1 MSALTPLTIVAGYLG
16 AGKTTLINRL
26 LAQPHGKRLAVLVN
40 DFGDIN
46 IDASLIASHD
56 GDTISLTNG
65 CVCCSISDALGDAL
79 DQVTAMVPP
88 PDQIVVEA
96 SGVSDPA
103 KVAHYGL
110 GWPGVT
116 LDSVLTLAD
125 AETVQGRATDK
136 FVGHLVQQQL
146 RSADL
151 VVLTKPD
158 LLDEARLR
166 EVEQWA
172 ASLANGA
179 PLVRA
184 TNGDLPAAMVLG
196 DGGTAGP
203 FQARQRNTAM
213 DNSPVHGHFESVSA
227 EFSSPIDRE
236 HFCAFADALPPEVWR
251 AKGLLRF
258 SAEPEELWIFHKA
271 GQRWSLSAHESPSA
285 QTSASVLICIGV
297 EGTVDVAAI
306 RARMDQLAVT
316 HPPRN

>member
-1 MSALTPLTIVAGYLG
+1 MSDLIPLTIIAGYLG

-26 LAQPHGKRLAVLVN
+26 LAQADGRRLAVLVN

-56 GDTISLTNG
+56 GGTISLTNG

-79 DQVTAMVPP
+79 DQVTAMLPP
-88 PDQIVVEA
+88 PDQIIVEA

-125 AETVQGRATDK
+125 AETIQDRATDK
-136 FVGHLVQQQL
+136 FVGHLVLQQL
-146 RSADL
+146 RTADL

-158 LLDEARLR
+158 LVSEARLR

-172 ASLANGA
+172 ASLAGGA
-179 PLVRA
+179 PSVRA
-184 TNGDLPAAMVLG
+184 TNGDLPVAMVLEEG
-196 DGGTAGP
+196 RTAEP
-203 FQARQRNTAM
+203 FPATERDTAI
-213 DNSPVHGHFESVSA
+213 DSAPVHGHFASVSVEISA
-227 EFSSPIDRE
+227 PIDRE
-236 HFCAFADALPPEVWR
+236 QFCAFADALPPEIWR

-258 SAEPEELWIFHKA
+258 SSEPDRLWIFHKV
-271 GQRWSLSAHESPSA
+271 GRRWSLSPHESPSEPG
-285 QTSASVLICIGV
+285 SASVLICIGV
-297 EGTVDVAAI
+297 EGTVDAAAI
-306 RARMDQLAVT
+306 RERMHQLSVSQAV
-316 HPPRN
+316 